1 VKEFNET
8 PGTNPCRRRDTGEAA
23 AGSERGI
30 CRILFPTSAMESTK
44 KSASRKEASA
54 PQDAKRRPLTTLR
67 QGDVSGSIWARD
79 HEARGQMTK
88 FYSVTFE
95 RSYKDSTGKY
105 CYTRSFN
112 PDDLG
117 ALMSLCQ
124 QAGEYINGQEGLV
137 QTTAQD

>member
-1 VKEFNET
+1 MDN
-8 PGTNPCRRRDTGEAA
+8 
-23 AGSERGI
+23 
-30 CRILFPTSAMESTK
+30 TK
-44 KSASRKEASA
+44 KKDASRKEASA
-54 PQDAKRRPLTTLR
+54 PAAEAKRRPIHSLR
-67 QGDVSGSIWARD
+67 LGEVAASIWSRD
-79 HEARGQMTK
+79 HLVKGEMTR

-124 QAGEYINGQEGLV
+124 QAGEYINGLNGLV
-137 QTTAQD
+137 QVTDQD